1 MEYKRF
7 NEVLETTVN
16 KCIDTLSIKSNEYAT
31 EDRLHNFKVAA
42 EIQNC
47 TPITALAGMMA
58 KHTVSVY
65 DLIQRQENG
74 FVVSREMWDEKIGDS
89 INYLIL
95 LSALVQEKFDEDAH
109 TEWVERFEN
118 NTPTLGEKL
127 DREYTP
133 DSSVDLHY
141 VDEHKPYTVKFFA
154 GLVSDIPDRYRKL
167 KCAKAVATVPN
178 MIIVEYDKYLITPDS
193 EE

>member
-1 MEYKRF
+1 MKSERF
-7 NEVLETTVN
+7 KEVLDYTIDKCVN
-16 KCIDTLSIKSNEYAT
+16 TLSFKAVECAT

-65 DLIQRQENG
+65 DLIKKQENG

-95 LSALVQEKFDEDAH
+95 LSALVQEKFDEESKGACMCN
-109 TEWVERFEN
+109 E
-118 NTPTLGEKL
+118 
-127 DREYTP
+127 
-133 DSSVDLHY
+133 
-141 VDEHKPYTVKFFA
+141 
-154 GLVSDIPDRYRKL
+154 
-167 KCAKAVATVPN
+167 
-178 MIIVEYDKYLITPDS
+178 
-193 EE
+193 